1 MNVNM
6 NNNFYIGEDCSCV
19 DIEKKVDTFSGS
31 VKIQI
36 PLMRCWLLRMTNNL
50 WCVLKLYLYLIT
62 KTFFCFAD

>member
-19 DIEKKVDTFSGS
+19 DIEKKLDAFSGS

-36 PLMRCWLLRMTNNL
+36 PLMRC
-50 WCVLKLYLYLIT
+50 
-62 KTFFCFAD
+62 